1 MRHTDQH
8 MQKLSTT
15 GPPLMPVQRSDPGP
29 KSCPAAAVDPY
40 HAGQTDGKRASCFA
54 REAKPP
60 AHRAAHESRLIRCQ
74 QKEPVKSAAADHL
87 LGPALH
93 GRSGRVSKRCGAS
106 RAGSWG
112 GRRWATRPSAA
123 MASTSPFIQTAA
135 RSAAYTAR
143 RRQNGG
149 SMLTLCAHLS
159 ARAARGR
166 LTWAWRTRWSPASR
180 ERRQHRAARPT
191 STFLS
196 LQWSFLLIEAVIH
209 DNLWPS
215 RTPWAP
221 GG

>member
-123 MASTSPFIQTAA
+123 MASTSPFYPNSRAERGLHCEEASKWGVNAHAVCSPQ
-135 RSAAYTAR
+135 RPS
-143 RRQNGG
+143 G
-149 SMLTLCAHLS
+149 S
-159 ARAARGR
+159 R
-166 LTWAWRTRWSPASR
+166 
-180 ERRQHRAARPT
+180 
-191 STFLS
+191 
-196 LQWSFLLIEAVIH
+196 
-209 DNLWPS
+209 
-215 RTPWAP
+215 
-221 GG
+221 